1 MEVDVKDLLWSFF
14 SCCGIVSPFARAK
27 TSACRESE
35 WDFNHKGS
43 QLQHAT
49 YMHIFDTAGSVNTPP
64 VAQALQC
71 RKLYRNL
78 FLKIGLFVP
87 AQIQIVSLV
96 H

>member
-1 MEVDVKDLLWSFF
+1 
-14 SCCGIVSPFARAK
+14 
-27 TSACRESE
+27 
-35 WDFNHKGS
+35 
-43 QLQHAT
+43 
-49 YMHIFDTAGSVNTPP
+49 MHIFDTAGSVNTPP

-96 H
+96 HQGTGSSLPLAAEAAALSRHVRVELEVNDDVRRKETNFRALAPLYVDA